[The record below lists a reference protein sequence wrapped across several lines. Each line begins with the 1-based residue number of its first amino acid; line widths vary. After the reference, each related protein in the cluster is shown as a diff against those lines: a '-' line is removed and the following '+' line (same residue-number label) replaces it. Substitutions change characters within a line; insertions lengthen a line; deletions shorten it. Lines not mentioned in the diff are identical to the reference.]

1 MLFHSIQGAGG
12 FVAAPITP
20 TFVSYAIN
28 NATGVSSVTTNAPT
42 NISTGNLLIAV
53 FNANSGAS
61 RTLTAPSGWTV
72 VNTTANRFF
81 AHKVA
86 TSSEPADYTFT
97 TSGSFSTATC
107 AIMNF
112 SNADIDVFGATSASG
127 SSPSAP
133 SITLAQNNSLVL
145 CVVTVNT
152 TSSNTSVSGF
162 TQIYERTT
170 ASAQDVSSKSFNSG
184 ATGNVATSTSPVSA
198 RSSLIGLKPN

>member
-53 FNANSGAS
+53 FNCNSGAA

-112 SNADIDVFGATSASG
+112 SNAAIDVFGSTSNAG
-127 SSPSAP
+127 TNPSAP
-133 SITLAQNNSLVL
+133 SITLAEDDSLVL
-145 CVVTVNT
+145 CAVT
-152 TSSNTSVSGF
+152 SNTATNNVSVSGF
-162 TQIYERTT
+162 TEIYERT
-170 ASAQDVSSKSFNSG
+170 ASSAQDVSSKSYNSG
-184 ATGNVATSTSPVSA
+184 ATGTVATTASA
-198 RSSLIGLKPN
+198 SGSRASLIGLKPN